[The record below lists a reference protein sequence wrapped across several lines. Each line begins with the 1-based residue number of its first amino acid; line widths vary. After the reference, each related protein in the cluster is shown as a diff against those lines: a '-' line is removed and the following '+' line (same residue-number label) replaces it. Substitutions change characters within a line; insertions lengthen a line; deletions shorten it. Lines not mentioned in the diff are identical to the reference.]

1 MTCIHVSNIALKVT
15 DTDLKELFE
24 KYGQVENVKICME
37 PKTYLMTFKN
47 KVKEKYPEVLDSSIL
62 ILLMMLMLL

>member
-37 PKTYLMTFKN
+37 PKTYPITFKN
-47 KVKEKYPEVLDSSIL
+47 
-62 ILLMMLMLL
+62 